1 MTAILY
7 NLSTPST
14 YPQTVAD
21 FRAAFPGLAVGD
33 APTDAELQPYG
44 WRVVAPTD
52 PPIPGPNQRVE
63 QAPQPELVDGTY
75 RQSWVLVD
83 LPPPPPAADWV
94 AFDLAIQN
102 EPAIVSVINDL
113 GRLSQVAT
121 LSLGHALEEAE
132 RGNIDRFLPI
142 WQEWLIATTP
152 SDAVLQRFRD
162 LAAQHHLPT
171 GFQAAIAAAPAG
183 PQTPPA

>member
-1 MTAILY
+1 MTILY
-7 NLSTPST
+7 NPSTPNA
-14 YPQTVAD
+14 YPLTVAD
-21 FRAAFPGLAVGD
+21 FRREHPSLAVSNNPRD
-33 APTDAELQPYG
+33 EDVAPYG

-52 PPIPGPNQRVE
+52 PPIPGTDQRVE
-63 QAPQPELVDGTY
+63 QAPQPELVDGAY
-75 RQSWVLVD
+75 RQAWVLVD
-83 LPPPPPAADWV
+83 VPPPPPAADWV

-152 SDAVLQRFRD
+152 SDAALQRFRD
-162 LAAQHHLPT
+162 LAAQHHLPAE
-171 GFQAAIAAAPAG
+171 FQAAIAAAPAG
-183 PQTPPA
+183 PQAPPA